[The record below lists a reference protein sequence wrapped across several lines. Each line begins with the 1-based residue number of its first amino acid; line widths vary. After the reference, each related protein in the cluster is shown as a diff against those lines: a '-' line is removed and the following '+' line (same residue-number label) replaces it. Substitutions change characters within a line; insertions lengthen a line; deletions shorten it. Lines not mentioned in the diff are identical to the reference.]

1 LIITASIFWINEY
14 ICASDDADTDGPGM
28 ESKEEC
34 KEVSE
39 EERQKRHARKGTR
52 ERERVESE

>member
-1 LIITASIFWINEY
+1 
-14 ICASDDADTDGPGM
+14 M